1 MAKQPGFSV
10 SVGPGRKSRRPVGSY
25 ENNFDV
31 FIVLLPKI
39 NCCCCTCINQMGGVN
54 LSMKRMCGF
63 EMKNNGL
70 WALSLAKPM
79 HLGKLKD
86 TLEILK
92 HI

>member
-1 MAKQPGFSV
+1 M
-10 SVGPGRKSRRPVGSY
+10 GR
-25 ENNFDV
+25 
-31 FIVLLPKI
+31 
-39 NCCCCTCINQMGGVN
+39 VN

-70 WALSLAKPM
+70 WALSLAILM

-92 HI
+92 HIRHVYYHWKQRKVDFLHHSSQFFYLLSF

>member
-1 MAKQPGFSV
+1 
-10 SVGPGRKSRRPVGSY
+10 
-25 ENNFDV
+25 
-31 FIVLLPKI
+31 
-39 NCCCCTCINQMGGVN
+39 MGGVN

-70 WALSLAKPM
+70 WALSLALLM

-92 HI
+92 QYDMLFTIGNNVKLTFYITPRKFFIYFRFNKGALRVSERV

>member
-1 MAKQPGFSV
+1 
-10 SVGPGRKSRRPVGSY
+10 
-25 ENNFDV
+25 
-31 FIVLLPKI
+31 
-39 NCCCCTCINQMGGVN
+39 MGGVN

-70 WALSLAKPM
+70 WALSLAILM

>member
-1 MAKQPGFSV
+1 MAKSPV
-10 SVGPGRKSRRPVGSY
+10 SVGPGRISRRPVGSY

-63 EMKNNGL
+63 ELKNNGL